1 MPTTTAVMAAVS
13 TGATVYS
20 IDQAE
25 RNRKQDKKRIKEKEA
40 SDAALRVSEAK
51 DVMKTKKSQYERSR
65 ASQQVGASRGRL
77 STILSQSEKLG

>member
-1 MPTTTAVMAAVS
+1 MPTTAAVMA
-13 TGATVYS
+13 TVTTAYS
-20 IDQAE
+20 IDTNE
-25 RNRKQDKKRIKEKEA
+25 KNRKEDKKRIKEKEA